1 MLKLRNLTLLR
12 RIYVNLL
19 ALMTRIVYGWDVRPG
34 RRGNG
39 EDAGPG
45 AARIRRINSELEFG
59 PGEWE
64 GAFLD
69 PLQQPRPQASRDA
82 LAARA
87 PVQSASLH
95 PRSCAEHSPSV
106 SSDSEGHPLPLQL
119 EDASVCIAD
128 GIDAIVGDSLTRC
141 FTSEPPE
148 PWNFLTRNLPPG
160 QWQLSPY
167 MTLLWVVGLWVRY
180 CVLLPVRVVILVS
193 GLLSF
198 LIAYSLVGFVLPPY
212 GNIQTVVRKW
222 LLRYLAS
229 VFVAS
234 WSGYIRFHGNR
245 PTKQANQIYVA
256 NHTSL
261 IDVFVLVKDYN
272 FSCIGQRH
280 TGLAGMLQDL
290 LVTAQ
295 DHVWF
300 DREEGRDRK
309 AVQRLLKNHVLDSQ
323 NEPMLVF
330 PEGTCTTTEYCVMF
344 KKGSFELGAKVYPI
358 AMKYRKEFGDA
369 YWNSQTASFPRH
381 LFDLMTSWA
390 VVCDVYYLEPME
402 KMAGESPVQ
411 FAGRVKQKICQKAD
425 LINVNWDGF
434 LKRHRISPKFLVQRQ
449 KAFAAVIMRRLKG
462 DIPRPFST
470 STLCVMG
477 KNRPAALPDVSKSE
491 TKHSRDADAEKE
503 QTRSAED
510 MRNGELEGCPRASA
524 MYSQARYGT
533 ELSQTSA
540 RAAALSAAAHDA
552 IRWAVAISLL
562 VIAGTTTAMLFP
574 TRWKNTLAWEKLFGA
589 FA

>member
-12 RIYVNLL
+12 RVYVNLL
-19 ALMTRIVYGWDVRPG
+19 ALMTRIVYGRDVRPG
-34 RRGNG
+34 RRLNG
-39 EDAGPG
+39 ECTDAG

-64 GAFLD
+64 GSFLD
-69 PLQQPRPQASRDA
+69 PSQQTRPQPSHDA
-82 LAARA
+82 LAART
-87 PVQSASLH
+87 PVQTSTFESVCSMHDDVALPDVVPSHAS
-95 PRSCAEHSPSV
+95 PF
-106 SSDSEGHPLPLQL
+106 QL
-119 EDASVCIAD
+119 GDASVCIAD

-167 MTLLWVVGLWVRY
+167 MTLLWLVGLWVRY
-180 CVLLPVRVVILVS
+180 CVLLPVRVAALVL
-193 GLLSF
+193 GVFSF
-198 LIAYSLVGFVLPPY
+198 LFAYPLVGFLLPKY
-212 GNIQTVVRKW
+212 GNFQTILRKW

-245 PTKQANQIYVA
+245 PVKQSNQIYVA

-309 AVQRLLKNHVLDSQ
+309 TVQRLLKAHVADGQ

-344 KKGSFELGAKVYPI
+344 KKGSFELGANVYPI
-358 AMKYRKEFGDA
+358 AMRYRKEFGDA
-369 YWNSQTASFPRH
+369 YWNSQVTSFARH

-390 VVCDVYYLEPME
+390 VVCDVYYLGPME
-402 KMAGESPVQ
+402 IMPGETPAQ
-411 FAGRVKQKICQKAD
+411 FAGRVKKKICERAD

-434 LKRHRISPKFLVQRQ
+434 LKRQRISPKFLVQRQ

-462 DIPRPFST
+462 EIPRPFST
-470 STLCVMG
+470 SILSTMQSCPPRLPKIPNGTSRSSGNTNDSRALVKTLHADARADDLNV
-477 KNRPAALPDVSKSE
+477 RRSVR
-491 TKHSRDADAEKE
+491 KHEDTSISRDSCS
-503 QTRSAED
+503 T
-510 MRNGELEGCPRASA
+510 NPTAS
-524 MYSQARYGT
+524 
-533 ELSQTSA
+533 
-540 RAAALSAAAHDA
+540 ALSAAAHDA
-552 IRWAVAISLL
+552 IRWTLAIALFA
-562 VIAGTTTAMLFP
+562 IAGITTAMLFP
-574 TRWKNTLAWEKLFGA
+574 TRWRNALAWEKLFGA